1 MLIFINN
8 IFIKII
14 SILDLNNANNSNF
27 NDDNNCDNI
36 NIIASLQNTN
46 IINFQFP
53 SSNIKEYIAPY
64 SDYQLDG
71 LKEFLRCIKNFLDRK
86 KDFKNKMQILKIVIN
101 QVERSRY
108 TDMTAIIPI
117 IIDFMN
123 NNQEI
128 YRSKSTHFNCNDFNS
143 KFILKVQKIFFDDN
157 INSNVIN
164 FLRNYLSN
172 YSIDESMFI
181 LIENDNNS
189 NMKTKKILS
198 GKNNDKINNDENS
211 NSSDEEDTA
220 YVRKPRMIN
229 NVDKV
234 GDGMSESE
242 KVKDSAENYDK

>member
-14 SILDLNNANNSNF
+14 SNLDLNNANNSNF

-36 NIIASLQNTN
+36 NIKASLQNTN
-46 IINFQFP
+46 IINFQIP

-86 KDFKNKMQILKIVIN
+86 KDFKDKMQILKIVIN
-101 QVERSRY
+101 QVKRSRY

-189 NMKTKKILS
+189 NMKISL
-198 GKNNDKINNDENS
+198 IF
-211 NSSDEEDTA
+211 
-220 YVRKPRMIN
+220 
-229 NVDKV
+229 
-234 GDGMSESE
+234 
-242 KVKDSAENYDK
+242 